1 MRSVAELQHQ
11 TLTVRHPEGGII
23 VPVQYKVE
31 EATRG
36 MARCLE
42 LANDP
47 NAPLGWC
54 QVRET
59 REEYIAHAMAWQ
71 AIAISWASR

>member
-1 MRSVAELQHQ
+1 MQHQ
-11 TLTVRHPEGGII
+11 TLTVRHPNGGTI
-23 VPVQYKVE
+23 VPVQFKVD
-31 EATRG
+31 EALRG

-42 LANDP
+42 LAGNPD
-47 NAPLGWC
+47 APLGWC

-59 REEYIAHAMAWQ
+59 REEYLAYADTWQ